1 MQTTT
6 APEARPLSPA
16 MAFADAA
23 ARGDL
28 VATRKLLELVAP
40 RMVRVVQMVLGSA
53 HAEVDDVVQQS
64 LIALVQALPSF
75 RRECEPA
82 SFGARIAVRTAVA
95 ARKRSRVR
103 WNRAAEGVDGDELPS
118 RDASPAATAEA
129 VRRKEALRAI
139 LDELPDEQAEAMAL
153 RYMLGWSLEEVA
165 DASGAPVNT
174 VRSRVRLA
182 KEALRRRIE
191 GDPRLHEMLVGTDF
205 SNGTSGQEGEQ

>member
-1 MQTTT
+1 MQPVT
-6 APEARPLSPA
+6 APETRPLSPA
-16 MAFADAA
+16 MVLADAA

-40 RMVRVVQMVLGSA
+40 RLVRVVQMVLGA
-53 HAEVDDVVQQS
+53 ANAEVDDVVQQS

-95 ARKRSRVR
+95 ARKRARVR
-103 WNRAAEGVDGDELPS
+103 WNRAAEGVDGDDLPS
-118 RDASPAATAEA
+118 ADASPAMTAEA
-129 VRRKEALRAI
+129 VRRKAALRAL

-191 GDPRLHEMLVGTDF
+191 GDPRLREMLAIAEFGSETA
-205 SNGTSGQEGEQ
+205 GEEGEQ